1 MDGTVKISKLPVN
14 KLALLVATI
23 GALVTNVTARVGA
36 TDRSRPAND
45 YEYEHPPAHA
55 SGAAGEQ
62 EKNQKYTCLMHP
74 EVIND
79 HPGNCPK
86 CGMKL
91 VPVEE
96 GKRPTSNSDRSRA
109 GVQRPISKVGAIDPN
124 RPQHEHDHPPS
135 VAAAT
140 SGATGEHDHEH
151 EHERMQM
158 GMEMHSTIDLA
169 DPMSREGSGTSWI
182 PDSSPMYG
190 RMFMFGDNMLML
202 HGAIFPRYTNVS
214 TRRGDD
220 RIDAPNWF
228 MGMFS
233 RPLWNDAQFGSRL
246 MMSLDPLTE
255 QGRGYPLLFQTGE
268 EWQGQPLHDRQHPH
282 DLFDELSFSLSQKF
296 EHDLSGYIYFGYP
309 GEPALGPPT
318 FMHRPSAMD
327 DPDAPIGHHWQ
338 DSTHITFGV
347 ATGGLQW
354 RDIKIEGSIFTG
366 REPDEDRYDFDRP
379 RFDSYSGRLSWNPT
393 RNLALQVSYGYIKSP
408 EELDPKTNIHRT
420 TASAIYNLP
429 LGNDTN
435 WSNTFV
441 WGQNNAT
448 EEGKTQ
454 SFLIESN
461 YQRGRDT
468 VYFRWE
474 HVGKSGH
481 ELVLNEAAHTRIFP
495 VAGYTLG
502 YVRDLSHGNGIDIGL
517 GTQFTIN
524 NRPDTLDRY
533 YGDDLGYAFQFFLRI
548 RPSLH
553 SHGEHEHGEHVAGM
567 QK

>member
-1 MDGTVKISKLPVN
+1 MGKHILILISA
-14 KLALLVATI
+14 LALGTSSAVAQ
-23 GALVTNVTARVGA
+23 GHG
-36 TDRSRPAND
+36 
-45 YEYEHPPAHA
+45 HPP
-55 SGAAGEQ
+55 SKRFVAAGEQ
-62 EKNQKYTCLMHP
+62 EKKQRYTCVMHP
-74 EVIND
+74 EVVMD
-79 HPGNCPK
+79 HPGTCPK

-91 VPVEE
+91 VPQKEE
-96 GKRPTSNSDRSRA
+96 KRKSPM
-109 GVQRPISKVGAIDPN
+109 KIDN
-124 RPQHEHDHPPS
+124 HSMHAMKH
-135 VAAAT
+135 
-140 SGATGEHDHEH
+140 GEHEQEAHGEH
-151 EHERMQM
+151 KMQM
-158 GMEMHSTIDLA
+158 SMQSSVDIA
-169 DPMSREGSGTSWI
+169 DPMSRESSGTSWV
-182 PDSSPMYG
+182 PDSTPMYG
-190 RMFMFGDNMLML
+190 KMFMFGEDMLML

-220 RIDAPNWF
+220 RIDAPNWI
-228 MGMFS
+228 MAMYS
-233 RPLWNDAQFGSRL
+233 HPLGDSAQFGARL

-268 EWQGQPLHDRQHPH
+268 SWNGQPLHDRQHPH
-282 DLFDELSFSLSQKF
+282 DLFDELSLSLSSRIAGF
-296 EHDLSGYIYFGYP
+296 DHDLSAYLYFGYP

-347 ATGGLQW
+347 ATLGAQW
-354 RDIKIEGSIFTG
+354 RDVKLEGSIFTG

-408 EELDPKTNIHRT
+408 EELHPETKIHRT
-420 TASAIYNLP
+420 TASAIYTLP
-429 LGNDTN
+429 LGHDTN
-435 WSNTFV
+435 WSNSFV
-441 WGQNNAT
+441 WGQTHAT

-474 HVGKSGH
+474 RVQKSGH
-481 ELVLNEAAHTRIFP
+481 ELVLKPFDESEIFP
-495 VAGYTLG
+495 VSGYSLG
-502 YVRDLSHGNGIDIGL
+502 YVRDLSHGDGIDIGL

-524 NRPDTLDRY
+524 DRPDSLDRY

-548 RPSLH
+548 RPSQH
-553 SHGEHEHGEHVAGM
+553 SHDAHEHVEHVAGT

>member
-1 MDGTVKISKLPVN
+1 MQKRFSILISAMT
-14 KLALLVATI
+14 LAI
-23 GALVTNVTARVGA
+23 GAAAHVGA
-36 TDRSRPAND
+36 IDLNRPGNEHD
-45 YEYEHPPAHA
+45 YE
-55 SGAAGEQ
+55 Q
-62 EKNQKYTCLMHP
+62 EDEKQKYTCPMHP
-74 EVIND
+74 EVVTE

-91 VPVEE
+91 GPVPE
-96 GKRPTSNSDRSRA
+96 GRRSTSNA
-109 GVQRPISKVGAIDPN
+109 QRPMHNDQSHMSDSP
-124 RPQHEHDHPPS
+124 HEMHQHPPS
-135 VAAAT
+135 
-140 SGATGEHDHEH
+140 HESH
-151 EHERMQM
+151 EMH
-158 GMEMHSTIDLA
+158 MEMRSTIDLA
-169 DPMSREGSGTSWI
+169 DPMSREGSGTSWL

-190 RMFMFGDNMLML
+190 KMFMLGEDMLML

-228 MGMFS
+228 MGMYS
-233 RPLWNDAQFGSRL
+233 HPLGDSTQIGARL

-255 QGRGYPLLFQTGE
+255 GGRGYPLLFQSGE
-268 EWQGQPLHDRQHPH
+268 SWHDQPLHDRQHPH
-282 DLFDELSFSLSQKF
+282 DLFDELSLSLSQKLD
-296 EHDLSGYIYFGYP
+296 HDFSAYVYFGYP
-309 GEPALGPPT
+309 GEPALGPPA

-347 ATGGLQW
+347 ATLGLQW
-354 RDIKIEGSIFTG
+354 SRFGGMKFEGSIFTG
-366 REPDEDRYDFDRP
+366 REPDENRYDFDRP
-379 RFDSYSGRLSWNPT
+379 RFDSYSGRVSWNPT
-393 RNLALQVSYGYIKSP
+393 KNLALQVSHGYIKSP
-408 EELDPKTNIHRT
+408 EAVDPKTNIHRT

-429 LGNDTN
+429 LGHDTN

-474 HVGKSGH
+474 RVQKSGH
-481 ELVLNEAAHTRIFP
+481 ELVLKPFDESEIFP
-495 VAGYTLG
+495 VSGDSLG
-502 YVRDLSHGNGIDIGL
+502 YVRDLSHGKGIDIGL

-524 NRPDTLDRY
+524 DRPNSLDRY

-553 SHGEHEHGEHVAGM
+553 SHGGHDHAEHVAGM
-567 QK
+567 TK

>member
-1 MDGTVKISKLPVN
+1 MRKEIT
-14 KLALLVATI
+14 ALIASAV
-23 GALVTNVTARVGA
+23 ALVTLVARAQVGA
-36 TDRSRPAND
+36 IDPNRPHIEHD
-45 YEYEHPPAHA
+45 YEHPPSHGY
-55 SGAAGEQ
+55 GAAGEHEQ
-62 EKNQKYTCLMHP
+62 EKKQKYTCPMHP
-74 EVIND
+74 EVITD

-91 VPVEE
+91 VSVAQNKHLTHNAQP
-96 GKRPTSNSDRSRA
+96 PTSDHQSHTSHASHEMHD
-109 GVQRPISKVGAIDPN
+109 
-124 RPQHEHDHPPS
+124 QHSSSHD
-135 VAAAT
+135 
-140 SGATGEHDHEH
+140 GHEMH
-151 EHERMQM
+151 I
-158 GMEMHSTIDLA
+158 EMHSSINIA
-169 DPMSREGSGTSWI
+169 DPMSREGSGTSWL

-190 RMFMFGDNMLML
+190 KMFMFADNMLML

-220 RIDAPNWF
+220 RIDAPNWI
-228 MGMFS
+228 MAMYS
-233 RPLWNDAQFGSRL
+233 HPLWNNAQFGSHL

-268 EWQGQPLHDRQHPH
+268 SWQGEPLHDRQHPH

-296 EHDLSGYIYFGYP
+296 EHDLSAYVYFGYP
-309 GEPALGPPT
+309 GEPALGPPA

-347 ATGGLQW
+347 ATLGAQW
-354 RDIKIEGSIFTG
+354 RNVKLEGSIFTG

-393 RNLALQVSYGYIKSP
+393 QNLALQVSYGYIHSP

-429 LGNDTN
+429 LGHDIN

-454 SFLIESN
+454 SFLVESD

-468 VYFRWE
+468 IYFRWE
-474 HVGKSGH
+474 HVQKSGH

-502 YVRDLSHGNGIDIGL
+502 YVRDLSHGNGLDIGL

-548 RPSLH
+548 RPTLH
-553 SHGEHEHGEHVAGM
+553 GHGVHQHSEHAVAGM
-567 QK
+567 EK

>member
-1 MDGTVKISKLPVN
+1 VLS
-14 KLALLVATI
+14 
-23 GALVTNVTARVGA
+23 VTHRMIAQHSHHEHQT
-36 TDRSRPAND
+36 
-45 YEYEHPPAHA
+45 EQEHPPSHGSGVAGPPSA
-55 SGAAGEQ
+55 AAATSGAAGEQ
-62 EKNQKYTCLMHP
+62 EKMQKYTCPMHP
-74 EVIND
+74 EVMTD
-79 HPGNCPK
+79 HPGKCPK
-86 CGMKL
+86 CGMHL
-91 VPVEE
+91 VPLEE
-96 GKRPTSNSDRSRA
+96 KKHRTSSSDKSRA
-109 GVQRPISKVGAIDPN
+109 SVQRSTSKVAAIAPN
-124 RPQHEHDHPPS
+124 RPRHEHDHPPS

-140 SGATGEHDHEH
+140 HGAAGEH
-151 EHERMQM
+151 EHEKMHPPSHRGHEMQ
-158 GMEMHSTIDLA
+158 MEMHSTIDLA
-169 DPMSREGSGTSWI
+169 DPMSREASGTSWI

-190 RMFMFGDNMLML
+190 RMFMFGENMLML

-233 RPLWNDAQFGSRL
+233 RPLWNNAQFGSRL

-268 EWQGQPLHDRQHPH
+268 SWNGEPLHDRQHPH

-296 EHDLSGYIYFGYP
+296 EHDLSAYVYFGYP
-309 GEPALGPPT
+309 GEPALGPPA

-408 EELDPKTNIHRT
+408 EELDPQTNIHRT

-429 LGNDTN
+429 LGHDIN

-448 EEGKTQ
+448 DEGKTQ

-461 YQRGRDT
+461 YQRDRDT
-468 VYFRWE
+468 FYFRWE
-474 HVGKSGH
+474 HVEKSGH

-495 VAGYTLG
+495 VGAYTLG

-533 YGDDLGYAFQFFLRI
+533 YGDDLGYAFQFFLRV

-553 SHGEHEHGEHVAGM
+553 SHAAHDHAEHVAGM
-567 QK
+567 KK

>member
-1 MDGTVKISKLPVN
+1 MNKHLLP
-14 KLALLVATI
+14 LAVAI
-23 GALVTNVTARVGA
+23 ALATNVCPQVEAIDLNHLHTEH
-36 TDRSRPAND
+36 D
-45 YEYEHPPAHA
+45 YEQEHPP
-55 SGAAGEQ
+55 SSRLRRAGEQ
-62 EKNQKYTCLMHP
+62 ENNQKYTCVMHP
-74 EVIND
+74 EVITD

-109 GVQRPISKVGAIDPN
+109 GVQRSTSKVGAIDPN
-124 RPQHEHDHPPS
+124 RRQHDDHQPS

-140 SGATGEHDHEH
+140 SGATGEHEH
-151 EHERMQM
+151 NLEHERMQM
-158 GMEMHSTIDLA
+158 GMEMHSTINLA

-190 RMFMFGDNMLML
+190 RMFMFGENMLML

-228 MGMFS
+228 MGMYS

-268 EWQGQPLHDRQHPH
+268 SWNGERLHDRQHPH

-296 EHDLSGYIYFGYP
+296 EHDLSAYVYFGYP

-354 RDIKIEGSIFTG
+354 SDLKIEGSIFTG

-408 EELDPKTNIHRT
+408 EELDPNTNIHRT

-429 LGNDTN
+429 LGNDAN

-441 WGQNNAT
+441 WGRTTPLKKAKRNRFSSNRIISVVAT
-448 EEGKTQ
+448 RSIFAGNT
-454 SFLIESN
+454 
-461 YQRGRDT
+461 
-468 VYFRWE
+468 WE
-474 HVGKSGH
+474 
-481 ELVLNEAAHTRIFP
+481 N
-495 VAGYTLG
+495 
-502 YVRDLSHGNGIDIGL
+502 
-517 GTQFTIN
+517 
-524 NRPDTLDRY
+524 PDT
-533 YGDDLGYAFQFFLRI
+533 
-548 RPSLH
+548 S
-553 SHGEHEHGEHVAGM
+553 
-567 QK
+567 